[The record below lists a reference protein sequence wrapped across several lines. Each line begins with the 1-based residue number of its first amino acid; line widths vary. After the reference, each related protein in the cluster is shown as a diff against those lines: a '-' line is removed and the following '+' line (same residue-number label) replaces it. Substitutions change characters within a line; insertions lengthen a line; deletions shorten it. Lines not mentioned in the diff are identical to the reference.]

1 MVRSGARALTIAAIL
16 ADAGRLLAQGG
27 APGPACQVQPPVPP
41 HARTAPSAGA
51 RSIIAESR
59 SLRDIAGTIVAGDVD
74 VGVFRLALS
83 TSPRPPDRIVVV
95 ADNAMPDI
103 ADRVR
108 ELDGFVPHGTRD
120 IYLRHDGITLRAAE
134 SSGGPYV
141 LMLAIVIWHEQA
153 HADGCNEAQAR
164 EREVSLWREFVRS
177 GRVESSLGLTY
188 LAALRDRK

>member
-1 MVRSGARALTIAAIL
+1 L
-16 ADAGRLLAQGG
+16 
-27 APGPACQVQPPVPP
+27 
-41 HARTAPSAGA
+41 H
-51 RSIIAESR
+51 
-59 SLRDIAGTIVAGDVD
+59 DIAGTIVVGEVD

-83 TSPRPPDRIVVV
+83 ALPRSPDRIVVV
-95 ADNAMPDI
+95 ADSAMPGI

-108 ELDGFVPHGTRD
+108 ELDGFVPRGTRD
-120 IYLRHDGITLRAAE
+120 IYLRRDGSTLRAAA

-153 HADGCNEAQAR
+153 HADGCDEAEAR
-164 EREVSLWREFVRS
+164 AREVSLWREFVRS